1 MTTREE
7 VEAQLTAPGGMFETT
22 TETVLGSP
30 VDVFVRRE
38 PHVRALLE
46 RSADFGDAEYAVFDT
61 GVRLTFAR
69 HLRAVASVADAFARD
84 YGVTKGD
91 RVAILAANCPE
102 WILAF
107 WAAAS
112 LGAVAVGMNAWWA
125 ADEIRYGIDDA
136 EPAVLVA
143 DAARLARLGGTDP
156 GVPVIEVE
164 SGFGALWEPDAGA
177 SLPDVPIDEDDPLCI
192 LYTSGTTGRPKGV
205 VNTHRNVIGLMG
217 LQVFTGL
224 RGLML
229 HPPSPEVAAAM
240 PVQRCQ
246 LVGNPLFHVS
256 GVYTHVVT
264 MLGTGTKTVWT
275 TGRFDPV
282 KVMKLIEEEKV
293 TGWSPMGSMAA
304 RVVNHPDVGEYDLS
318 SVLTCGSGG
327 APMPLEVQRRLREV
341 FPNAKKVVA
350 VGYGQTECAGLATLN
365 FGDGLEEHPDSVGW
379 PFPTVDIS
387 IHSPTGEMLP
397 DGTEGEIW
405 VSGPVVM
412 KEYWGRPVDTAEVLT
427 PDRRLRTGD
436 IGHLLD
442 GMLYVNAR
450 ARDMIIRAAE
460 NVYPLEIEMRIE
472 EHPAVRES
480 AVVGVD
486 HPELGQEVKAIVV
499 VETGA
504 VVESGDDDLPAALTA
519 WVSQTLAYY
528 KVPAH
533 WELRTEALPRN
544 AAGKVMKN
552 VLVGDAANPFV
563 EEAT

>member
-1 MTTREE
+1 MATLEE
-7 VEAQLTAPGGMFETT
+7 VEAQLTAPGALFETT
-22 TETVLGSP
+22 AAEVLGAP
-30 VDVFVRRE
+30 VDVFVQRS
-38 PHVRALLE
+38 PHLRALLE
-46 RSADFGDAEYAVFDT
+46 QSAHFGDAECFVFDSGT
-61 GVRLTFAR
+61 RLTFAR
-69 HLRAVASVADAFARD
+69 HLRAVSDVADALASD
-84 YGVTKGD
+84 YGVGPGD

-125 ADEIRYGIDDA
+125 GDEIRYGIADA

-143 DAARLARLGGTDP
+143 DARRLARLGGADP

-164 SGFGALWEPDAGA
+164 SGFGALWEDERGA
-177 SLPDVPIDEDDPLCI
+177 ALPDVAIDEDDPVCI

-217 LQVFTGL
+217 VQMFTGI
-224 RGLML
+224 RGAMM

-240 PVQRCQ
+240 PPQRCQ

-275 TGRFDPV
+275 TGRFEPE
-282 KVMKLIEEEKV
+282 KIMRLIEAEKV

-304 RVVNHPDVGEYDLS
+304 RVVNHPDVADYDMS

-327 APMPLEVQRRLREV
+327 APMPAEIQERLREV
-341 FPNAKKVVA
+341 FPNAKKVVS
-350 VGYGQTECAGLATLN
+350 VGYGQTECAGLATIN
-365 FGDGLEEHPDSVGW
+365 FGDGLEEHPDSVGRAL
-379 PFPTVDIS
+379 PTIDVS
-387 IHSPTGEMLP
+387 IRDPLGEPVP

-405 VSGPVVM
+405 VRGPVVM
-412 KEYWGRPVDTAEVLT
+412 KEYWRRPADTAEVLT
-427 PDRRLRTGD
+427 SERWLRTGD

-460 NVYPLEIEMRIE
+460 NVYPLEIEMRLE
-472 EHPAVRES
+472 AHPAVRES

-499 VETGA
+499 LEAGV
-504 VVESGDDDLPAALTA
+504 TA
-519 WVSQTLAYY
+519 SEGELHEWVSETLAYY

-533 WELRTEALPRN
+533 WDLRDDALPRN

-552 VLVGDAANPFV
+552 VLTGDADNPFV
-563 EEAT
+563 DE

>member
-1 MTTREE
+1 MATLEE
-7 VEAQLTAPGGMFETT
+7 VEAQLTAPGALFETT
-22 TETVLGSP
+22 GEEVLGAP
-30 VDVFVRRE
+30 VDVFVQRA
-38 PHVRALLE
+38 PHLRALLE
-46 RSADFGDAEYAVFDT
+46 QSANFGESEYLVFDT

-69 HLRAVASVADAFARD
+69 HLRAVADVAASLARD
-84 YGVTKGD
+84 YGVGAGD

-125 ADEIRYGIDDA
+125 ADEIRYGIADA
-136 EPAVLVA
+136 DPAVLVA
-143 DAARLARLGGTDP
+143 DAQRLARLGGADP

-164 SGFGALWEPDAGA
+164 SGFGALWEDERGCA
-177 SLPDVPIDEDDPLCI
+177 LPDVAIDEDDPVCI

-217 LQVFTGL
+217 LQVFTGI
-224 RGLML
+224 RGTMM

-240 PVQRCQ
+240 PPQRCQ

-275 TGRFDPV
+275 TGRFEPE
-282 KVMKLIEEEKV
+282 KVMRLVEAEKV

-304 RVVNHPDVGEYDLS
+304 RVVNHPDVGKYDLS

-327 APMPLEVQRRLREV
+327 APMPADVQQRLREV

-350 VGYGQTECAGLATLN
+350 VGYGQTECAGLATIN
-365 FGDGLEEHPDSVGW
+365 FGDGLEDHPDSVGW
-379 PFPTVDIS
+379 ALPTMGIS
-387 IHSPTGEMLP
+387 IRDPLGEP
-397 DGTEGEIW
+397 VADATEGEIW
-405 VSGPVVM
+405 LRGPVVM
-412 KEYWGRPVDTAEVLT
+412 KEYWRRPEDSAAVLT
-427 PDRRLRTGD
+427 PERWLRTGD
-436 IGHLLD
+436 VGHLLD

-460 NVYPLEIEMRIE
+460 NVYPVEIEMRLE
-472 EHPAVRES
+472 EHPAVREA

-499 VETGA
+499 LEAGVAASGA
-504 VVESGDDDLPAALTA
+504 GDALPAELTA
-519 WVSQTLAYY
+519 WVGETLAYY

-533 WELRTEALPRN
+533 WDLRDEALPRN

-552 VLVGDAANPFV
+552 VLTGDADNPFV
-563 EEAT
+563 DEAP